1 MIGFLRVLK
10 VLWTLGDRLAPL
22 FEQLPAQLPAAGRAM
37 QNGGNVAIETSHLL
51 KGGGSVPVSAKQM
64 VNDIATVVSQCK
76 TSLQAVT
83 TQLQTAITT
92 VQSIQIPT
100 VTGKSERIMGH
111 DVLVGLNFGSTSLFG
126 NFGSQLNQA
135 FAGFGPIRDSLGT
148 AVTKL
153 GNLRDA
159 LEQAGTDL
167 DTLGSAMKEGGT
179 ALQI

>member
-10 VLWTLGDRLAPL
+10 VLWKLGSRLAPL

-37 QNGGNVAIETSHLL
+37 EAAGAVAVQTSYLL
-51 KGGGSVPVSAKQM
+51 KGGGGSPINAKQM
-64 VNDIATVVSQCK
+64 VDDIAAVIAQCNS
-76 TSLQAVT
+76 SLQTVANY
-83 TQLQTAITT
+83 LQEATITI
-92 VQSIQIPT
+92 QSIQVPT
-100 VTGKSERIMGH
+100 VTGRSQNIMGH
-111 DVLVGLNFGSTSLFG
+111 DVLVGLDFGSTSLFG

-135 FAGFGPIRDSLGT
+135 FSGLGPIKNSLGT

-159 LEQAGTDL
+159 LNQTGTDL
-167 DTLGSAMKEGGT
+167 DTLGTALKEGGT